1 MDELACFVPG
11 MLALGA
17 SGYGP
22 EKAEQIMNLAKE
34 VIFLSSPCVFF
45 LLICMTFK
53 PVVVVTLHIILQ
65 IFPYS
70 ATYFSNFPPLEAY
83 AYSHRYS

>member
-22 EKAEQIMNLAKE
+22 EKADEIMNLAKE
-34 VIFLSSPCVFF
+34 VNLVFTLNVFILIFGLDPFWTRQKF
-45 LLICMTFK
+45 
-53 PVVVVTLHIILQ
+53 
-65 IFPYS
+65 
-70 ATYFSNFPPLEAY
+70 
-83 AYSHRYS
+83 